1 MSNAGDVPHRARSR
15 LRARAAVVGVAWLA
29 LCGLRAAAE
38 TAGDAAVQN
47 RFDLQIAAGLGD
59 GRAQPAFELG
69 LRSTAAAAPTL
80 AEIHASPAP
89 TRPAPHLPAGTEV
102 RKAQMM
108 PPEAPASP
116 TPAVQRDHTGDPGEV
131 PDKPY
136 GWKQLRYDLNYI
148 AHKPANLS
156 DSDQRAIVA
165 VAGTTALLYV
175 FREDIQDAWRR
186 NRSES
191 RTDFLNSARVMGGG
205 GFAPALALAAWGA
218 SFITDNEREK
228 ETAQML
234 LESAALSA
242 AGAYVGSFVLAV
254 ERPEDGTGIELFDTD
269 GHGVSLDVS
278 LAASVIPPLRR
289 QYLRVRPGDG
299 TGRRILKHGLSA
311 LLYSGMAFTALQRID
326 ADKHWA
332 PDVFLG
338 MVNGLGVG
346 TLLGQARDDA
356 ERRRSRV
363 ALSAQPGGVA
373 VTVTLN
379 LDPR

>member
-1 MSNAGDVPHRARSR
+1 VSSAGGVPHRARSR
-15 LRARAAVVGVAWLA
+15 LRARAAVFGLAWLA

-38 TAGDAAVQN
+38 AADDAAVEN

-59 GRAQPAFELG
+59 GGAEPAFDLG
-69 LRSTAAAAPTL
+69 LRSTAAAGPTP
-80 AEIHASPAP
+80 ADIHAPPA
-89 TRPAPHLPAGTEV
+89 TARPVLRLPAGTEV
-102 RKAQMM
+102 LLAQMT
-108 PPEAPASP
+108 PPAEPAHP
-116 TPAVQRDHTGDPGEV
+116 TPAVPDDHTGEPDEV

-136 GWKQLRYDLNYI
+136 GWKQLRYDLRYI
-148 AHKPANLS
+148 AHRPTRLTES
-156 DSDQRAIVA
+156 VQRALVA

-186 NRSES
+186 NSSES

-228 ETAQML
+228 ETAQLL

-254 ERPEDGTGIELFDTD
+254 ERPEDGTGIQLFDTD

-311 LLYSGMAFTALQRID
+311 LLYSGMAITALQRVD

-363 ALSAQPGGVA
+363 ALAAQPGGVFL
-373 VTVTLN
+373 TLTLS